1 MTTIKQINYRKISRY
16 SLLQLLTFTVKT
28 FIIYI
33 FLSRE
38 VNVHLLLSQF
48 SCTHCLSQKANTC
61 LIHRRS
67 LIRLLNKWS
76 NFQYAV

>member
-1 MTTIKQINYRKISRY
+1 MTTIKRINYRKISRY
-16 SLLQLLTFTVKT
+16 SVATAYLYCKNFDYLH
-28 FIIYI
+28 
-33 FLSRE
+33 LSIQR
-38 VNVHLLLSQF
+38 NDAHMLLSQF

-67 LIRLLNKWS
+67 LIRVLNKWS

>member
-1 MTTIKQINYRKISRY
+1 MTTIRRINYRKISRY

-38 VNVHLLLSQF
+38 MMLTCCFLNFLVHIAFHKKQIL
-48 SCTHCLSQKANTC
+48 
-61 LIHRRS
+61 
-67 LIRLLNKWS
+67 
-76 NFQYAV
+76 V

>member
-1 MTTIKQINYRKISRY
+1 MRFIMTTIKRINYRKISIY

-38 VNVHLLLSQF
+38 MTLTCCFLNFLVHIAF
-48 SCTHCLSQKANTC
+48 HK
-61 LIHRRS
+61 
-67 LIRLLNKWS
+67 K
-76 NFQYAV
+76 

>member
-1 MTTIKQINYRKISRY
+1 MTTIRRINYRKISRY

-38 VNVHLLLSQF
+38 MMLICCFLNFLVHIAFHKKQIL
-48 SCTHCLSQKANTC
+48 
-61 LIHRRS
+61 
-67 LIRLLNKWS
+67 
-76 NFQYAV
+76 V